1 MSAPKKHKINLLP
14 KEDFENSALGK
25 LLNWALSAG
34 RIIVILTELVVIGAF
49 LSRFWLDRK
58 LTDLLEENTS
68 RKIQVEAFSS
78 FEEEFKTTQN
88 RLTAY
93 KKLDETKKDTVSL
106 LETTSSLLPAEVSL
120 TSISSLEN
128 QVTIKGISLSES
140 GIAGFIKA
148 LTSNEEFEKVTLN
161 DISLGPSQE
170 LVFSISLETKN

>member
-1 MSAPKKHKINLLP
+1 MSAPKHKINLLP
-14 KEDFENSALGK
+14 KEDFENSPLGK

-68 RKIQVEAFSS
+68 RKTQVEAFAS
-78 FEEEFKTTQN
+78 FEEEFKTTQS
-88 RLTAY
+88 RLAAY
-93 KKLDETKKDTVSL
+93 KKLDETKKDTVTL

-140 GIAGFIKA
+140 GIAGFIKG
-148 LTSNEEFEKVTLN
+148 LTSNGEFEKVTLN

-170 LVFSISLETKN
+170 LVFSLSLETKN

>member
-1 MSAPKKHKINLLP
+1 MSASKNHKINLLS

-58 LTDLLEENTS
+58 HTDLLEENTS

-78 FEEEFKTTQN
+78 FEEEFKTTQT
-88 RLTAY
+88 RLAVY
-93 KKLDETKKDTVSL
+93 KKLDETKQDTATL
-106 LETTSSLLPAEVSL
+106 LETVSSLLPAEVSL
-120 TSISSLEN
+120 TSISILQN
-128 QVTIKGISLSES
+128 QATIKGISLSES
-140 GIAGFIKA
+140 GVAGFIKA
-148 LTSNEEFEKVTLN
+148 LTGSEGFEKVTLN

-170 LVFSISLETKN
+170 LVFSISLEIKN

>member
-1 MSAPKKHKINLLP
+1 MSAPNKHKINLLP
-14 KEDFENSALGK
+14 KEDFENSTLGK

-34 RIIVILTELVVIGAF
+34 RVIVIITELVVIGAF

-58 LTDLLEENTS
+58 LTDLSEENTS
-68 RKIQVEAFSS
+68 RKIQVEAFAS
-78 FEEEFKTTQN
+78 FEEEFKTTQS

-93 KKLDETKKDTVSL
+93 KKLDETKKDTVTL
-106 LETTSSLLPAEVSL
+106 LETTSSLLPAEVTL
-120 TSISSLEN
+120 TSISRLKN

-148 LTSNEEFEKVTLN
+148 LTAQERFEKITLN

-170 LVFSISLETKN
+170 LIFSISLETKN